1 MSYANTAEIFVQKY
15 TQNINMCD
23 EPILSSKKGENHNKK
38 ITPVSISHSQWF
50 NRVNIWMQRSR
61 QRRDLAQLDPHLLD
75 DLGLTKEMVA
85 KEMAKPFW
93 R

>member
-1 MSYANTAEIFVQKY
+1 MSYVNTVENFVKEYPQ
-15 TQNINMCD
+15 TISTCD
-23 EPILSSKKGENHNKK
+23 EPILNSKKDKNRNKK
-38 ITPVSISHSQWF
+38 ITPASLSNSQWF
-50 NRVNIWMQRSR
+50 NTLNLWMQRSR
-61 QRRDLAQLDPHLLD
+61 QRRDLAELDQHLLD